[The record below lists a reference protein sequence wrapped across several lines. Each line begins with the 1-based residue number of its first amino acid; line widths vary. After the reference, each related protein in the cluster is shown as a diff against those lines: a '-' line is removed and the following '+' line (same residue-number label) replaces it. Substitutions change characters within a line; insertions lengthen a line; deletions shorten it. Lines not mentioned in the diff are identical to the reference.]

1 MRKKTGQ
8 MGIGDIKGKATQT
21 SILDVFCSEYFHEI
35 VRMRRKSGY
44 LVILKCIEC
53 GVEGQNNVLVCA
65 RLIKIEEAIDEFKWL
80 YSKLEVQ
87 GS

>member
-1 MRKKTGQ
+1 
-8 MGIGDIKGKATQT
+8 
-21 SILDVFCSEYFHEI
+21 
-35 VRMRRKSGY
+35 MRRKSGY